1 LGRVDGQA
9 GAVVD
14 RRGTLIAVAFA
25 EYFDR
30 NLDAARL
37 LLRGFEPDAFK
48 TLLEQERIGL
58 AFDQSAC
65 ELAEG
70 RATID
75 LLTRLLAR
83 LYPNIALVPL
93 DRASGKYVD
102 GVSELAASVNPRIS
116 ISREAKGIT
125 RCITVGRTNADKKI
139 GSALTRIYVGSS
151 GWVAKLSASKA
162 CGSQDS
168 PNPFGAGAAACIA
181 AANIFRAV
189 FAAQSPGSTLDSI
202 LRVSVLDLDH
212 GASKPINPRLKP
224 VNIGETHLVGAG
236 AIGNGFL
243 WAMARLDCTGT
254 LVVVDGE
261 KIARSNLQRY
271 TMAVAGDEGKYKA
284 GVAAAWLSGTRL
296 HVIPERLSWEEFM
309 TARRNWSLDRVA
321 VAVDTPATRINVQA
335 ALPRHLFNSWT
346 QLGEVGLSRHEFLGP
361 NACLAC
367 LYVPTQPR
375 PNLDQIVLA
384 ALRLPPDQLM
394 DVRRRL
400 ELDIPSE
407 PAFLEAVSALSGVAL
422 PLLLPYEGRPLRE
435 LYAEAVC
442 GGAVMEFVSAETPD
456 RAEVP
461 MAFQSALAGILLA
474 SDVIAHAGA
483 FRPSVPTITQIDTL
497 QRFPAVPFRP
507 RSKSSSGRCLCAD
520 PDFIAAYTG
529 KYGPPA

>member
-1 LGRVDGQA
+1 
-9 GAVVD
+9 
-14 RRGTLIAVAFA
+14 VAFA
-25 EYFDR
+25 EYFER

-37 LLRGFEPDAFK
+37 LLRGLDPDGFK
-48 TLLEQERIGL
+48 ALLEKERIGL
-58 AFDQSAC
+58 AFDQSAS
-65 ELAEG
+65 EVAEG
-70 RATID
+70 CATID
-75 LLTRLLAR
+75 LLIRLLAR
-83 LYPNIALVPL
+83 LYPNVGLVPL
-93 DRASGKYVD
+93 DRASAKYADQVA
-102 GVSELAASVNPRIS
+102 ELATAVNPRIS
-116 ISREAKGIT
+116 IAREAKEIT
-125 RCITVGRTNADKKI
+125 RCITVGRTNSDKNV

-151 GWVAKLSASKA
+151 GWIAKLSASKA

-168 PNPFGAGAAACIA
+168 ANPFGAGAAACIA

-189 FAAQSPGSTLDSI
+189 FAAQLPGSVLDST
-202 LRVSVLDLDH
+202 LRVSILDLNY
-212 GASKPINPRLKP
+212 GASKPMNPRLKP
-224 VNIGETHLVGAG
+224 VNIGEMHLVGAG

-271 TMAVAGDEGKYKA
+271 AMTVAGDEGKYKA

-309 TARRNWSLDRVA
+309 AARRNWLLDRVA

-367 LYVPTQPR
+367 LYVPTQHR
-375 PNLDQIVLA
+375 PNRDEIVLA

-400 ELDIPSE
+400 ELDIPSDA
-407 PAFLEAVSALSGVAL
+407 AFLEAVSVSRGVPL

-435 LYAEAVC
+435 LYVEAVC
-442 GGAVMEFVSAETPD
+442 GGAVMEFNSAETPD

-474 SDVIAHAGA
+474 SDVIAHAGT
-483 FRPSVPTITQIDTL
+483 FRASVPTITQIDML

-520 PDFIAAYTG
+520 PDFIAAYAG
-529 KYGPPA
+529 KYGAPA